1 MILESEDNE
10 LLRCLQRALQGN
22 AIHVLR
28 QASIEADRTQKIVHV
43 RFECDQPS
51 ELDEME
57 RLSLAATEIAAD
69 FPFPWTLDEQ
79 YSFATELAPLACV
92 GFRRNDEPTQR

>member
-1 MILESEDNE
+1 MLEDYDNE

-22 AIHVLR
+22 VIRGLR

-43 RFECDQPS
+43 RFECDKPS
-51 ELDEME
+51 EMDEME
-57 RLSLAATEIAAD
+57 SLSVAATEIAAD

-79 YSFATELAPLACV
+79 YSFPAQLAPLACV
-92 GFRRNDEPTQR
+92 GFRRNDLPTQR